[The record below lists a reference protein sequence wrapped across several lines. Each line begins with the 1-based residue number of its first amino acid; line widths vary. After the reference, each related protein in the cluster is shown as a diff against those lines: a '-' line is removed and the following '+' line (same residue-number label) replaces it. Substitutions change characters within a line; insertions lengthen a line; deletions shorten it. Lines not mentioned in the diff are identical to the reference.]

1 MKEKKFSEAINFR
14 RAVRVY
20 DSNKKRIGFYSERL
34 KYDSSVLR
42 DRMGIISN
50 LDSDKFEVFIF
61 VTEKKSFS
69 HDIIVFAFFNLF
81 ARFPHCLGPT
91 QQKTMS

>member
-1 MKEKKFSEAINFR
+1 MITS
-14 RAVRVY
+14 
-20 DSNKKRIGFYSERL
+20 
-34 KYDSSVLR
+34 
-42 DRMGIISN
+42 GIPKNTLLFFDI
-50 LDSDKFEVFIF
+50 FFIF

-81 ARFPHCLGPT
+81 ATFPHCLGPT